1 MEQPPQTFANH
12 VRYDPPFHFFVL
24 AVFAINVIITGY
36 YLGVAVFSGQPK
48 YIIFHVWLFIAALAM
63 VVLLTSV
70 RGYPIKV
77 QDRIIRLEERLRL
90 MTVLQ
95 GPLRSRIGELQD
107 TQLIGLRFASDE
119 ELPGLVQRA
128 LDEKLSR
135 SAIKKAIVKWRPD
148 NSRI

>member
-24 AVFAINVIITGY
+24 SVFAVNVIITGY
-36 YLGVAVFSGQPK
+36 YLGVAIFSGQPK
-48 YIIFHVWLFIAALAM
+48 YIIFHVWLFIFALAM